1 MNFKYEGKLL
11 GAGILSAV
19 AASLCCI
26 TPLLAIIAGSGSL
39 FSILSWSHSARP
51 YLIGATFLLLV
62 FAWFQ
67 KLKQKAVDDCC
78 TPQNKSNF
86 IQSKKFLFLIT
97 IISVLMISYPLYS
110 GIFYSKD
117 SNTTLVN
124 DSNKQTVNFDVSGMT
139 CSSCEQHIT
148 SAVNKLVGVMKS
160 NAEYESGKVI
170 VEYDNSKTKVSEITN
185 AINSTGYKVTNTK
198 N

>member
-1 MNFKYEGKLL
+1 MNSKYEGKLL

-39 FSILSWSHSARP
+39 TSTLSWTHSARP
-51 YLIGATFLLLV
+51 YLTGATFLLLG

-67 KLKQKAVDDCC
+67 KLKPKAVDDCC

-97 IISVLMISYPLYS
+97 IVSVLMISYPLYS
-110 GIFYSKD
+110 GIFYSTD

-148 SAVNKLVGVMKS
+148 SAVNKLDGVLKS